1 MTFPGDSGTGLA
13 PAAAHQS
20 TGHVST
26 SGLVSR
32 GVPLTQR
39 VAAVGRSLASQGT
52 AFHGKEARLECT
64 LLGRWDAGHQEAWRV
79 LTDLSPQAAEV
90 CWYGLR
96 AWIEPGFK
104 RLKRGGWPYGHTPVW
119 TIPRA
124 QRRWLAIALA
134 TGWLLS
140 VGGEA
145 EAALPVAT
153 LPTVPGAARRQ
164 NNGWRLVGIF
174 RQGWNLMIAALL
186 GHQMIPVAHAV
197 PEPWPTLPQNQCSI
211 KTYTCKGSL
220 PPCRRI
226 YGQSPPPIMRIQS

>member
-90 CWYGLR
+90 CWFGLR

-104 RLKRGGWPYGHTPVW
+104 RLKRGGWPWPYTRMDDPARTTAVARDRLGHRVAAVRRRRSRSGLAGRHLADRSRSRSAAEQRLAFGWDLP
-119 TIPRA
+119 PRLELDD
-124 QRRWLAIALA
+124 RRFARP
-134 TGWLLS
+134 S
-140 VGGEA
+140 NDSRR
-145 EAALPVAT
+145 
-153 LPTVPGAARRQ
+153 ARRPGTLA
-164 NNGWRLVGIF
+164 NSATEPMLDK
-174 RQGWNLMIAALL
+174 NLHL
-186 GHQMIPVAHAV
+186 
-197 PEPWPTLPQNQCSI
+197 
-211 KTYTCKGSL
+211 
-220 PPCRRI
+220 
-226 YGQSPPPIMRIQS
+226 